1 MYLYPFV
8 KIVLKCSRIM
18 FAHKVTGG
26 ILLIRLLGGVIIAL
40 FPAVAWTADAGASP
54 QGGVAGMLMPIALM
68 IVILYFLV
76 YRPQK
81 KKQQQHDQMISS
93 ITRGD
98 TVITAGGFFGKVLD
112 VLDDSYIL
120 ELDAGVKAR
129 ILKGS
134 VQNKR
139 EGDDKF
145 RPKKLRR
152 KRRIVHHEDTAEPG
166 RASETAETPQ
176 ASREEGIS
184 MEENE
189 ALIENVRDDS
199 GRADETKREKSDNDG
214 GVR

>member
-1 MYLYPFV
+1 M
-8 KIVLKCSRIM
+8 
-18 FAHKVTGG
+18 
-26 ILLIRLLGGVIIAL
+26 IRLLGGAIVSL
-40 FPAVAWTADAGASP
+40 FPAAAWAADAGASP

-81 KKQQQHDQMISS
+81 KKQQQHDKMISS
-93 ITRGD
+93 ISRGD
-98 TVITAGGFFGKVLD
+98 TVITAGGFFGRVLD

-129 ILKGS
+129 ILKSS

-145 RPKKLRR
+145 RPKKLR
-152 KRRIVHHEDTAEPG
+152 KRRRIARHEGAAEPEKPTELE
-166 RASETAETPQ
+166 RPAETAE
-176 ASREEGIS
+176 ASREEGVS

-189 ALIENVRDDS
+189 ALFEELQDGS
-199 GRADETKREKSDNDG
+199 GHTGEIKREISDDDG
-214 GVR
+214 RNPVNADTK

>member
-1 MYLYPFV
+1 
-8 KIVLKCSRIM
+8 M
-18 FAHKVTGG
+18 FAHKATGG
-26 ILLIRLLGGVIIAL
+26 IFLIRLLGGFIIAL
-40 FPAVAWTADAGASP
+40 FPAAAWAGEGGASP
-54 QGGVAGMLMPIALM
+54 QGGIAGMLMPIALM

-120 ELDAGVKAR
+120 ELDDGVKAR

-139 EGDDKF
+139 EGDDKS
-145 RPKKLRR
+145 RPKKLRK
-152 KRRIVHHEDTAEPG
+152 KRRIVRRDVTAEPEKP
-166 RASETAETPQ
+166 AEAIETAKISETAAIPH
-176 ASREEGIS
+176 ASRDEGVS

-189 ALIENVRDDS
+189 ALLAGFHDSSERAGEIER
-199 GRADETKREKSDNDG
+199 ETPG
-214 GVR
+214 GEGGIR

>member
-1 MYLYPFV
+1 
-8 KIVLKCSRIM
+8 
-18 FAHKVTGG
+18 
-26 ILLIRLLGGVIIAL
+26 
-40 FPAVAWTADAGASP
+40 
-54 QGGVAGMLMPIALM
+54 MLMPIALM

-81 KKQQQHDQMISS
+81 KKQQQHDKMITS

-98 TVITAGGFFGKVLD
+98 TVITAGGFFGKVVD

-145 RPKKLRR
+145 RPKRLK
-152 KRRIVHHEDTAEPG
+152 KRRRVVRHENAAESEKPL
-166 RASETAETPQ
+166 ETAAMPQ
-176 ASREEGIS
+176 TSLEEGVS
-184 MEENE
+184 AEENE
-189 ALIENVRDDS
+189 ALIEKSRDS
-199 GRADETKREKSDNDG
+199 SEHTDEIKSEKSDSNG
-214 GVR
+214 GIR